1 MSRLRLGILLVK
13 TKITITVITKTVKN
27 AVKNADAAATTGTT
41 LVATTTT
48 TTTYLSLFG
57 HDDLL
62 DDCCTAI
69 KLHFVHICMIII
81 HKY

>member
-41 LVATTTT
+41 LVATKTTT

-57 HDDLL
+57 HE
-62 DDCCTAI
+62 TIYSSIFAE
-69 KLHFVHICMIII
+69 FVLQ
-81 HKY
+81 